1 MIRLDVKSE
10 LPRGVRF
17 TNEMVRQLPFTAS
30 QALNASVKGVAALP
44 QSKNRSVIADLRR
57 LANQKL
63 DRPKKQVSEGWFATT
78 AKKNNL
84 QSRITPK
91 DKPWDRNRYFVGN
104 IRGGDRP
111 AKWIELEARK
121 LGTLPSNL
129 DLVPTRHVKRDNYGN
144 PKRGQIKTAFARVGS
159 GQTIIGKPDNTSRP
173 YGIYKV
179 IKGGGLQALFVAK
192 ESTQYPRPLQNLERY
207 AYARAS
213 RTFGPYFRELLEKNV
228 SARVK
233 QGKADLKVGF
243 W

>member
-10 LPRGVRF
+10 LPRGVKW

-57 LANQKL
+57 LAIQKL
-63 DRPKKQVSEGWFATT
+63 DRPTKGIQNGWFATT
-78 AKKNNL
+78 AKKNDL
-84 QSRITPK
+84 KSIIRPK
-91 DKPWDRNRYFVGN
+91 GGVTWERNRYFVGN

-111 AKWIELEARK
+111 NKWIELEARK
-121 LGTLPSNL
+121 LGKLPSNL
-129 DLVPTRHVKRDNYGN
+129 DLVPTRNVKRDNYGG
-144 PKRGQIKTAFARVGS
+144 PKHTYVKGLFNKVGS
-159 GQTIIGKPDNTSRP
+159 GQTFIGKPETRP

-179 IKGGGLQALFVAK
+179 IRGGGLQAQFIAK

>member
-10 LPRGVRF
+10 LPQGIKF
-17 TNEMVRQLPFTAS
+17 TNEFVRQLPFTAS

-44 QSKNRSVIADLRR
+44 ESKNKSVIADLRR
-57 LANQKL
+57 LANRKL
-63 DRPKKQVSEGWFATT
+63 DRPTKGIQNGWFATT
-78 AKKNNL
+78 AKKTSL
-84 QSRITPK
+84 FSIIRPK
-91 DKPWDRNRYFVGN
+91 DKPWERNRYFVGN

-111 AKWIELEARK
+111 NKWIELEARK

-129 DLVPTRHVKRDNYGN
+129 DLVPTRNTPRDRYGGPKHTFIKR
-144 PKRGQIKTAFARVGS
+144 KFQQVGS
-159 GQTIIGKPDNTSRP
+159 GKTFIGKPENSSRP

-192 ESTQYPRPLQNLERY
+192 ESTQYPMPLKDLERY

-213 RTFGPYFRELLEKNV
+213 RTFGPYLRKLLVKNV
-228 SARVK
+228 EQRVK
-233 QGKADLKVGF
+233 QGKADMRVGF